1 MNLPNNG
8 RIAILFCGQ
17 IRSGVECYPNIA
29 KFLDYWI
36 QSGDVFIH
44 TWDVDTI
51 PLRGLLNQDPELANK
66 KFPVSQTTFDKIK
79 ELYKPVDMKIDK
91 LEDFYKKEYNQ
102 IPWLY
107 SFIQVNEMR
116 KLKEQEQY
124 NGVPYVRVI
133 KMRFDILFGNNHTI
147 DDEIRYMAEKEYLAT
162 CDIWNKLP
170 NKVED
175 VKWISSPKVMNIM
188 QEWAEER
195 LDATNITE
203 RHELDWQEHCKLF
216 LEDKGLYAKP
226 WMINRLYLYRELH
239 KHTDIKDK
247 GLKVL

>member
-1 MNLPNNG
+1 MNSPNNG

-17 IRSGVECYPNIA
+17 IRSGVECYASIA
-29 KFLDYWI
+29 KFLDFWTEA
-36 QSGDVFIH
+36 GDIFIH

-51 PLRGLLNQDPELANK
+51 PLRSLSKQDHDLVNK
-66 KFPVSQTTFDKIK
+66 KFPVAQTTFDKIK
-79 ELYKPVDMKIDK
+79 ELYRPIDMKIDK
-91 LEDFYKKEYNQ
+91 LEDFYTNPYND

-116 KLKEQEQY
+116 KRREQEHY
-124 NGVPYVRVI
+124 NGVPYMRVI
-133 KMRFDILFGNNHTI
+133 KMRFDMVFGSNHTI
-147 DDEIRYMAEKEYLAT
+147 EDELKYMDQKEYLAT

-175 VKWISSPKVMNIM
+175 VKWIASPNVMNIM

-195 LDATNITE
+195 LDAINITE
-203 RHELDWQEHCKLF
+203 RHLLDWQEHCKLF
-216 LEDKGLYAKP
+216 LEDKGLYSKP

-239 KHTDIKDK
+239 KHIDIEDK
-247 GLKVL
+247 GLEVL

>member
-1 MNLPNNG
+1 M
-8 RIAILFCGQ
+8 
-17 IRSGVECYPNIA
+17 
-29 KFLDYWI
+29 

-51 PLRGLLNQDPELANK
+51 PLRGLLNQDPALVNK
-66 KFPVSQTTFDKIK
+66 KFPVSHDTFDKIK
-79 ELYKPVDMKIDK
+79 ELYHPVEMKIDK
-91 LEDFYKKEYNQ
+91 LEDFYKKSYNK

-116 KLKEQEQY
+116 KLREQEQY
-124 NGVPYVRVI
+124 NGVPYMRVI
-133 KMRFDILFGNNHTI
+133 KMRFDTIFGPNHTI
-147 DDEIRYMAEKEYLAT
+147 EDELKYMDQKEYLAT

-175 VKWISSPKVMNIM
+175 VKWIASSNVMSIM

-195 LDATNITE
+195 LDASNITQ
-203 RHELDWQEHCKLF
+203 RHLLDWQEHCKLF
-216 LEDKGLYAKP
+216 LDDRGLYSKP
-226 WMINRLYLYRELH
+226 WMINRLYLYRDLH
-239 KHTDIKDK
+239 THINIDNEDK